1 MAGAL
6 LLLQLRMRR
15 AGGDAVFYRRAL
27 PALLEA
33 ATEGTGSSSTYN
45 PPLPSPAVNA
55 QPPITSL
62 VSRGREEVAAAD
74 ERARAQN
81 WRQCGSKLPTDS
93 GRFAFPAVPG
103 CFYFVPN
110 GVCHS
115 ALIARM
121 RMRTYSAS
129 FIDIAERCDIA
140 GLFSA
145 VHNCAVKTSM
155 QSTAK
160 YPSLQSPGVFISNA
174 RPFRVTM
181 CEVL

>member
-45 PPLPSPAVNA
+45 APLPSPAVNA

-62 VSRGREEVAAAD
+62 VNRGSGREEVAAAD
-74 ERARAQN
+74 EGGRLRN
-81 WRQCGSKLPTDS
+81 WRPKNAQKCGSKLPTDS

-110 GVCHS
+110 GVCQ
-115 ALIARM
+115 AR
-121 RMRTYSAS
+121 
-129 FIDIAERCDIA
+129 
-140 GLFSA
+140 
-145 VHNCAVKTSM
+145 
-155 QSTAK
+155 
-160 YPSLQSPGVFISNA
+160 
-174 RPFRVTM
+174 
-181 CEVL
+181 

>member
-81 WRQCGSKLPTDS
+81 WRPKNVAVNFQPT
-93 GRFAFPAVPG
+93 PAD
-103 CFYFVPN
+103 
-110 GVCHS
+110 
-115 ALIARM
+115 L
-121 RMRTYSAS
+121 
-129 FIDIAERCDIA
+129 
-140 GLFSA
+140 LFQ
-145 VHNCAVKTSM
+145 VF
-155 QSTAK
+155 Q
-160 YPSLQSPGVFISNA
+160 LFPGVFILCQTGYVTA
-174 RPFRVTM
+174 R
-181 CEVL
+181 